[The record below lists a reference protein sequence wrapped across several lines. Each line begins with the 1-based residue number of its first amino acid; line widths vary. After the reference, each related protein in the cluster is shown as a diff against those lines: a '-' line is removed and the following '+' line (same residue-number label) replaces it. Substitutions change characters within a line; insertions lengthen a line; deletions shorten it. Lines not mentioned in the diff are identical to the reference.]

1 MAYGG
6 LSMLAQVHLARGVG
20 YPGYPIWHVRELREA
35 AAVFPLDH
43 INRSSAVNVLITFF
57 YSGRIPPQMV
67 IAAIDK
73 ELADDPY
80 AADLLRDRQ
89 ILLAH
94 EKQAN
99 MAEVPFLRV
108 EPR

>member
-1 MAYGG
+1 
-6 LSMLAQVHLARGVG
+6 
-20 YPGYPIWHVRELREA
+20 
-35 AAVFPLDH
+35 
-43 INRSSAVNVLITFF
+43 
-57 YSGRIPPQMV
+57 MV